1 MLQNDAV
8 TTRARVLSQV
18 AACKKRYGEVAEPAF
33 TAWRGE
39 PHSLQVLRDGI
50 RIDAVR
56 VATMGLEIDRE
67 LAADR

>member
-1 MLQNDAV
+1 MLHNDAV
-8 TTRARVLSQV
+8 TARARVLSQV
-18 AACKKRYGEVAEPAF
+18 AACKRYGEVAEPAF